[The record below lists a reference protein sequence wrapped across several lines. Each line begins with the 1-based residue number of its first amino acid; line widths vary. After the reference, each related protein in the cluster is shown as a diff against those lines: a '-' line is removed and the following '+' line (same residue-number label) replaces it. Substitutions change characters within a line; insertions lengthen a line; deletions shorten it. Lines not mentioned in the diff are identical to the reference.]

1 MQKEV
6 VDLTGFS
13 PDKVKRLAELK
24 VIEFDGKHYNEG
36 TVKQY
41 MNYELKILNDCC
53 DLNEF
58 ITIVGIP
65 KYTGLHNIE
74 LHFPDEFPLLNIIKL
89 TSPINGKYVY
99 ITKNSAIDFKV
110 TLDRKRAIFK
120 THIST
125 NNLNRKYGLGFKRLK
140 YYTEIRKLNPINAPT
155 GFKEQGLYF
164 PIEEVETVVAEEKNF

>member
-89 TSPINGKYVY
+89 TSLLMGNTFILLKIQLSILRLLWIEKGQYSKPIFLQ
-99 ITKNSAIDFKV
+99 IT
-110 TLDRKRAIFK
+110 L
-120 THIST
+120 
-125 NNLNRKYGLGFKRLK
+125 
-140 YYTEIRKLNPINAPT
+140 
-155 GFKEQGLYF
+155 
-164 PIEEVETVVAEEKNF
+164 IENMD